1 MVRLVQQTMWTP
13 DANDDDAVSAGSD
26 DTREQGDQFESAN
39 KKADSPNCQEECEDE
54 LLLLSGEMLAIWSLL
69 RPSLRSPLSFVSL
82 MVVGHSLGQIV
93 SGRVGFMHVGG
104 RHMYSM
110 CIILGAW
117 SSRYGTEFQSI
128 LLGARLFSSFP

>member
-1 MVRLVQQTMWTP
+1 MVRLVQQTMCTP

-26 DTREQGDQFESAN
+26 DTREQGESAN
-39 KKADSPNCQEECEDE
+39 KKADSPNCHEECEDE

-110 CIILGAW
+110 CIILGLGPQDMEP
-117 SSRYGTEFQSI
+117 SSNPF
-128 LLGARLFSSFP
+128 F